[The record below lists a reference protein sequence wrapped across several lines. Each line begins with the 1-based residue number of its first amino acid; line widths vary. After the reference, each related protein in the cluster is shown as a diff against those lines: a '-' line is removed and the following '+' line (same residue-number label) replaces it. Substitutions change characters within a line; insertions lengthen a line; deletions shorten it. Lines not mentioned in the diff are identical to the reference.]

1 MKTSSVA
8 LALALGVVLAVGMPE
23 AEVSFAEPLPGSGIR
38 GKVLIEGGDSAAG
51 AFVYVY
57 DSPAND
63 MRMPSRLISPP
74 AAADGSYALP
84 LAPGSYYL
92 VARKRASG
100 SPRGYLSK
108 GDFEGQYAGN
118 PVIVKPG
125 EFTTVDL
132 SVAMVPGKFLLAPY
146 ANVKGDM
153 GISGTVTTEDGRPYA
168 GAYVMVY
175 TRRDRVGRP
184 AFLAGPTGKDGSY
197 AIYPTKPGTY
207 YIAARGDYGD
217 LPKKGEPYGTYDKDP
232 VHKVDLTEKTVL
244 TGIDITLKAF
254 TRDLTKC
261 AEH

>member
-1 MKTSSVA
+1 MKTSSVG
-8 LALALGVVLAVGMPE
+8 LALALGVIAAVAVVGT
-23 AEVSFAEPLPGSGIR
+23 AAQSAEPLPGSGIR

-57 DSPAND
+57 DSPTND
-63 MRMPSRLISPP
+63 MRMPSRVISPP

-108 GDFEGQYAGN
+108 GDFEGQYKGN
-118 PVIVKPG
+118 PVTVKPG

-132 SVAMVPGKFLLAPY
+132 TVALLPGRFLLAPY
-146 ANVKGDM
+146 ANLKGDM
-153 GISGTVTTEDGRPYA
+153 GICGTVTTEDGKPYA

-175 TRRDRVGRP
+175 TRRDRIGRP
-184 AFLAGPTGKDGSY
+184 AFLAGPTGKDGTY
-197 AIYPTKPGTY
+197 AVYPAKPGTY

-232 VHKVDLTEKTVL
+232 VHKVELKEKTVL
-244 TGIDITLKAF
+244 TDIDITLKAF